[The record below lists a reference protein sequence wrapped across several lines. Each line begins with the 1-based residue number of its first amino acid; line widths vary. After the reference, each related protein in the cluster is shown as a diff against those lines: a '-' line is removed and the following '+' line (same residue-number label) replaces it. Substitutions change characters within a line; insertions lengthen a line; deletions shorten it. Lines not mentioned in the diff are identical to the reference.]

1 MEDILDGLRRIVSRW
16 VETVTPIET
25 DVYSGDTLISV
36 ASSKRFQE
44 GDEVMIES
52 PLEGEPNLVVEEIV
66 DKTTIKLAT
75 PVFNEWTT
83 DQNIVLR
90 KLINGQF
97 IEGIYIGDPEVIPK
111 YPAIS
116 INGNTIDSE
125 WMTLGSTKERYDFE
139 LGIYVEAANYED
151 SYRFLQR
158 MVKTIREGLK
168 RNFYP
173 LINDYE
179 TTSIGADIISGDE
192 VIKVADSS
200 IFNTQ
205 LTDTSGGYPRKSDAR
220 AIIEDRWY
228 SEETRVQE
236 ILSETTVAI
245 RPNAC
250 RNYDVE
256 DNAVLIAPHRFIFNT
271 WPSNTQIGK
280 VSKGG
285 TLLQGAVIRWFAEE
299 NVPFNFQ
306 NNDPH
311 LK

>member
-1 MEDILDGLRRIVSRW
+1 MEDILDSLRRIVSRW
-16 VETVTPIET
+16 VETVTPIES
-25 DVYSGDTLISV
+25 DIVAGDTLIAV
-36 ASSKRFQE
+36 GSSKRFQE
-44 GDEVMIES
+44 GDEVMVES

-66 DKTTIKLAT
+66 DTITIRLAT
-75 PVFNEWTT
+75 PVFNSWTT

-116 INGNTIDSE
+116 INGHTIDSE
-125 WMTLGSTKERYDFE
+125 WMTLDSTKERYEFE
-139 LGIYVEAANYED
+139 LGVYIEAANYED
-151 SYRFLQR
+151 GYRFLLR

-173 LINDYE
+173 LVNDFD
-179 TTSIGADIISGDE
+179 TTSIGANIIAGDE
-192 VIKVADSS
+192 VIKVDDSS

-205 LTDTSGGYPRKSDAR
+205 LTDTDADFPRNSDAR
-220 AIIEDRWY
+220 AIIEDQWF

-250 RNYDVE
+250 RDYDVV
-256 DNAVLIAPHRFIFNT
+256 DNPVIIRPRRFIYNT
-271 WPSNTQIGK
+271 WPPNTQIGK
-280 VSKGG
+280 VAKGG

-299 NVPFNFQ
+299 EVPFNFR

>member
-1 MEDILDGLRRIVSRW
+1 MEDILDGLRRVISRW
-16 VETVTPIET
+16 VETVTPIEA
-25 DVYSGDTLISV
+25 DVDSGDTLIAV

-52 PLEGEPNLVVEEIV
+52 PLEGEPNLVIEEIV
-66 DKTTIKLAT
+66 DMTNIRLAT
-75 PVFNEWTT
+75 PVFNDWTT

-97 IEGIYIGDPEVIPK
+97 VEGIYIGDPEVIPK

-125 WMTLGSTKERYDFE
+125 WMTLGSTKERYEFE
-139 LGIYVEAANYED
+139 LGVYVEAANYEN
-151 SYRFLQR
+151 SYRFLMR
-158 MVKTIREGLK
+158 TVKAIREGLK
-168 RNFYP
+168 RNFYI
-173 LINDYE
+173 LVNDFD
-179 TTSIGADIISGDE
+179 TTSIEANIISGDE
-192 VIKVADSS
+192 VIRVADSS

-205 LTDTSGGYPRKSDAR
+205 LTDTTGGYPRNSDAR

-236 ILSETTVAI
+236 ILSATTVAI

-250 RNYDVE
+250 RSYDIE
-256 DNAVLIAPHRFIFNT
+256 DNPVLIAPHRFIYNT
-271 WPSNTQIGK
+271 WPSSTQVGK
-280 VSKGG
+280 VAKGG

-299 NVPFNFQ
+299 EVPFNFR